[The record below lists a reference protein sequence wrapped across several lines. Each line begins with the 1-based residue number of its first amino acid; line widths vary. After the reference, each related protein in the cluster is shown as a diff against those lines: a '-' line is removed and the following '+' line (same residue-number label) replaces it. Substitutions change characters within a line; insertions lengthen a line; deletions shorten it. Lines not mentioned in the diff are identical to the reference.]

1 MKTKFTPTECE
12 CCGQT
17 LDYDLPLSK
26 GLVIMLLKIYNFGKA
41 KGLNAV
47 HLRKEMEGNTL
58 TSNEV
63 GNASHLIFHGLLK
76 DLEEAGNVAIT
87 KKGFDFLNGLEVE
100 KTVIIKKGKYE
111 VIGYHNPEIKTS
123 IRKLLKSDL
132 YWEGG
137 YVKVGNI
144 INKTN

>member
-1 MKTKFTPTECE
+1 MKKFEPTTCE
-12 CCGQT
+12 CCDQT
-17 LDYDLPLSK
+17 VDYDLPLSK
-26 GLVIMLLKIYNFGKA
+26 GLALMLVKIYNFGKA

-47 HLRKEMEGNTL
+47 HLRKEMEGKQL

-87 KKGFDFLNGLEVE
+87 QKGFEFLGGAEVE
-100 KTVIIKKGKYE
+100 KAVIVKKGSHQI
-111 VIGYHNPEIKTS
+111 VGYHNPEVKTS
-123 IRKLLKSDL
+123 IRKLLKEIP

-137 YVKVGNI
+137 YIKIGDI
-144 INKTN
+144 IVRKI